1 MPERTIARARSTEIP
16 PASSLTAW
24 QPVSLT
30 RRWAFW
36 IGQLVARLVAAHRHV
51 ADHQRRLQAAA
62 HGLAEH
68 DHLLHRDRLGAGI
81 AEHDH
86 RRRVADQD
94 DVDAGLLGDLGRGV
108 VVGGDHRDR
117 FALGLHLGQARQ
129 AHRRAIGRRRRGV
142 RAELIR
148 RPRSARSREQHLGVA
163 VDGDDRVVLVD
174 VDDDRRVGLEVA
186 LVVGAEGGDD
196 DLVAGAGQVGGGAV
210 DLHRAR
216 AGLAVDHVGDEAG
229 AVVDVPDVD
238 LLVGDQV
245 RAGHQLGVDRD
256 AADVVD
262 VAVGHRR
269 PVDLGLEH
277 LPLHL
282 ASVSALSG

>member
-16 PASSLTAW
+16 PASSLTVW

-51 ADHQRRLQAAA
+51 ADHQRRLQAAP

-68 DHLLHRDRLGAGI
+68 DHLLHRDRLGAGV

-86 RRRVADQD
+86 RRRVADED

-117 FALGLHLGQARQ
+117 FAGRLHLGQARQ
-129 AHRRAIGRRRRGV
+129 GDRRRPSGGGAV
-142 RAELIR
+142 CERAPELIE
-148 RPRSARSREQHLGVA
+148 SSTSGWLSTATIALLV
-163 VDGDDRVVLVD
+163 VD

-196 DLVAGAGQVGGGAV
+196 DLVAGPGQVGGGAV
-210 DLHRAR
+210 DLHRAG

-245 RAGHQLGVDRD
+245 GAGHQLGVDRD

-277 LPLHL
+277 LPLHQIV